1 MMSIR
6 ERLSKLPK
14 LPKFSSIRYRIRKP
28 VLIGQPSKQSI
39 STLQTGN
46 LVVISIPPGARIYID
61 DIPTDIYSSSIVAD
75 ISTGPHSI
83 KLSLPG
89 YTDYI
94 DDTTI
99 SDGETGMFLAIM
111 EPVTPPTGTGTLD
124 VTSTPTGVE
133 FGLYKGLTGS
143 EMAPVIIYDMPA
155 GINAYEADNV
165 IDYGMALGSFVIED
179 GKTTNLHIPL
189 FPETTEMG
197 FVAIETIP
205 MGAQIFIDGVDIG
218 AHTSYMTIIESGT
231 HTYELRLP
239 GYQIAK
245 GEFIVVTSINGFGA
259 PAIVSVTL
267 EKESIGAIMLI
278 GAAAVGM
285 MLLSK

>member
-1 MMSIR
+1 MI
-6 ERLSKLPK
+6 KLPK
-14 LPKFSSIRYRIRKP
+14 LPKFSSIRFHIRKP
-28 VLIGQPSKQSI
+28 ALIGQPSKQSVT
-39 STLQTGN
+39 TLQTGN
-46 LVVISIPPGARIYID
+46 LAVISIPPGARIYID
-61 DIPTDIYSSSIVAD
+61 NIPTDTYSSSIVAN
-75 ISTGPHSI
+75 ISTGVHSI

-89 YTDYI
+89 YIDYI

-124 VTSTPTGVE
+124 VTSAPTGVE
-133 FGLYKGLTGS
+133 FGLYRGLIGT
-143 EMAPVIIYDMPA
+143 ETAPVSISDIPA

-165 IDYGMALGSFVIED
+165 VDYGMSLGSFVIED

-189 FPETTEMG
+189 FPEATEMG

-205 MGAQIFIDGVDIG
+205 IGAQIFIDGVDIG
-218 AHTSYMTIIESGT
+218 ARTSYMTIIESGI

-239 GYQIAK
+239 GYQTVK
-245 GEFIVVTSINGFGA
+245 GEFTVVTSINGFGM
-259 PAIVSVTL
+259 PTIISVTL
-267 EKESIGAIMLI
+267 NKESSIGAIVLI
-278 GAAAVGM
+278 GTAAIGM